1 MSQCFSNAG
10 LDYCGQYMGGGN
22 NNNNNNNQNNRNGQN
37 FDLQEAL
44 ECRRLEVDE
53 QALQYYMYKN
63 GGMGNNAQNYYN
75 YNQNQ
80 NNKMEL
86 FVGPYCANKGKKI
99 VLGVFMDETC
109 SYAAPSGT
117 YEKLV
122 SQHVTYCLDASWNIA
137 NDSFLL
143 LEIVLWKHP
152 PVL

>member
-1 MSQCFSNAG
+1 MNQCFVNAG
-10 LDYCGQYMGGGN
+10 LEYCGQYMGGG
-22 NNNNNNNQNNRNGQN
+22 NNNNNNQNNRNGQN

-109 SYAAPSGT
+109 SYAAPTGT

-122 SQHVTYCLDASWNIA
+122 SSHVTNALMPYD
-137 NDSFLL
+137 
-143 LEIVLWKHP
+143 
-152 PVL
+152 